1 MSIETLKNNFNKDVS
16 TNKINVDILKNRV
29 IEKQKKTKFQ
39 NRVVLG
45 SVLISIGLL
54 GYFVT

>member
-1 MSIETLKNNFNKDVS
+1 MSIETLKNNFNKEVS

-45 SVLISIGLL
+45 SLLISIGLL

>member
-1 MSIETLKNNFNKDVS
+1 MSIETLKNNLNKDVCV
-16 TNKINVDILKNRV
+16 NKVNVSILKNRV

-39 NRVVLG
+39 NRVLLG
-45 SVLISIGLL
+45 SVVISIGLL

>member
-16 TNKINVDILKNRV
+16 NNKINVDILKNRV
-29 IEKQKKTKFQ
+29 IEKQKKIKFQ

>member
-1 MSIETLKNNFNKDVS
+1 MSIETLKNNLNKDVS
-16 TNKINVDILKNRV
+16 VNKVNINILKSRV
-29 IEKQKKTKFQ
+29 IEKNKKTKFQ
-39 NRVVLG
+39 NRILLG

>member
-1 MSIETLKNNFNKDVS
+1 MSIETLKNNINKDVS

>member
-1 MSIETLKNNFNKDVS
+1 MSIETLKNNLDKDVS
-16 TNKINVDILKNRV
+16 VNKVNVDILKSRV
-29 IEKQKKTKFQ
+29 IEKHKKAKFQ
-39 NRVVLG
+39 NRILLG

>member
-1 MSIETLKNNFNKDVS
+1 MSIETLKNNLNKDVS
-16 TNKINVDILKNRV
+16 VNKVNINILKSRV
-29 IEKQKKTKFQ
+29 IEKNKKTKFQ
-39 NRVVLG
+39 NRILLV

>member
-1 MSIETLKNNFNKDVS
+1 MSIETLKNNINKDVS
-16 TNKINVDILKNRV
+16 TNKINVDILKSRV

>member
-16 TNKINVDILKNRV
+16 NNKINVDILKNRV